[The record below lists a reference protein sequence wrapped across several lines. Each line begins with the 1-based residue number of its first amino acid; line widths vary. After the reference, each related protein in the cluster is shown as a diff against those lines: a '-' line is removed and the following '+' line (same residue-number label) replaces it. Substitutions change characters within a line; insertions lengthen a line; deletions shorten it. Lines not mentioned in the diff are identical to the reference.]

1 MWRELC
7 LDGKTAMKEVDC
19 GKEKSRLFWVYRDSM
34 LYEGFR
40 RQGGGS
46 VEPMDSEE
54 LAKAKREV
62 EQSSIS
68 VH

>member
-1 MWRELC
+1 
-7 LDGKTAMKEVDC
+7 MKGVDY
-19 GKEKSRLFWVYRDSM
+19 GNEKVRLFWVHRDSM

-54 LAKAKREV
+54 SAKAKREV
-62 EQSSIS
+62 EQSPISI
-68 VH
+68 H